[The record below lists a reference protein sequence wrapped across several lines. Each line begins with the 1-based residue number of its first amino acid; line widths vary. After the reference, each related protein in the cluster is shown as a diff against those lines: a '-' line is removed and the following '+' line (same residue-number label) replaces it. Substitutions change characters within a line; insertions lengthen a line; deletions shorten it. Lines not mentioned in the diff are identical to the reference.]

1 MTHMYLIKGIGV
13 PRENTTITDYFQV
26 FRIDNLNNLNWS
38 VDTPVTPM
46 PLPEDTHEE
55 NILVKMEGNTAKM
68 DLSWTLTG
76 STNFGKLEKDGGV
89 YTFVDGEE
97 LTVYDQINLFKETF
111 VPISIG
117 DSYNVLITD
126 DSGGRIMED
135 EGTIANMSF
144 SVSGS
149 SPIVWN
155 ASCAFYVGNVVALLE
170 ADIPPAPTHV
180 VMEPVIQGAG
190 SATNAIKFTITA
202 YDGYGTV
209 PSGDSA
215 VAGFAYK
222 YKKVLNASGVQETI
236 GTWSEIIPITQDP
249 ASVNGLIYT
258 FNPDG
263 SAGNYKLKVAQ
274 TNGNNEDANQY
285 YWKYAKISGG
295 DDEVTLTG

>member
-1 MTHMYLIKGIGV
+1 MTEIYLIKKVGSNEKV
-13 PRENTTITDYFQV
+13 YHV
-26 FRIDNLNNLNWS
+26 SNLNNLNWS
-38 VDTPVTPM
+38 IDTPVTPM

-89 YTFVDGEE
+89 YTFINGEE

-117 DSYNVLITD
+117 DSYTMLITN
-126 DSGGRIMED
+126 DSGIRIMED

-149 SPIVWN
+149 SPVVWN

-180 VMEPVIQGAG
+180 VMEEVSGNQ
-190 SATNAIKFTITA
+190 IKFTITA
-202 YDGYGTV
+202 YDGYATV

-215 VAGFAYK
+215 VKGFAYK
-222 YKKVLNASGVQETI
+222 YKKVLNANSVQDTI
-236 GTWSEIIPITQDP
+236 GTWSEVIDVTQDP
-249 ASVNGLIYT
+249 ASTNGLIHT

-263 SAGNYKLKVAQ
+263 GAGNYKLKVAQ
-274 TNGNNEDANQY
+274 INENNKDANQY

>member
-13 PRENTTITDYFQV
+13 PRANTTITDYFQV

-38 VDTPVTPM
+38 IDTPVTPM

-68 DLSWTLTG
+68 DLSWTLTE

-97 LTVYDQINLFKETF
+97 LTVYEEINLFKETF

-117 DSYNVLITD
+117 DSYTMLITD
-126 DSGGRIMED
+126 DSGKRIMED
-135 EGTIANMSF
+135 EGTISNMSF

-155 ASCAFYVGNVVALLE
+155 VNCAFYVGNVVAMLE

-180 VMEPVIQGAG
+180 LMAVFSGNQIR
-190 SATNAIKFTITA
+190 FTITA
-202 YDGYGTV
+202 YDGYATEPAGGNAIT
-209 PSGDSA
+209 
-215 VAGFAYK
+215 GFAYK
-222 YKKVLNASGVQETI
+222 YKKILNASGVTDTI
-236 GTWSEIIPITQDP
+236 GTWSETIPITQDP
-249 ASVNGLIYT
+249 ASTNGLIYT
-258 FNPDG
+258 FNPAG
-263 SAGNYKLKVAQ
+263 GAGNYKLKVAQ
-274 TNGNNEDANQY
+274 TNGNNADANQY

>member
-13 PRENTTITDYFQV
+13 PRVNTTITDYFQV

-89 YTFVDGEE
+89 YTFINGEE

-117 DSYNVLITD
+117 DSYTMLITN

-149 SPIVWN
+149 SPVVWN

-170 ADIPPAPTHV
+170 ADIPPAPTHI
-180 VMEPVIQGAG
+180 VMEPVSGNQ
-190 SATNAIKFTITA
+190 IKFTITA
-202 YDGYGTV
+202 YDGYATV

-215 VAGFAYK
+215 VKGFAYK
-222 YKKVLNASGVQETI
+222 YKKVLNANSVQDTI
-236 GTWSEIIPITQDP
+236 GTWSEAIDVTQDP
-249 ASVNGLIYT
+249 ASTNGLIHT

-263 SAGNYKLKVAQ
+263 GAGNYKLKVAQ
-274 TNGNNEDANQY
+274 INEYNEDANQY